1 MIAWGLILLVGLL
14 AIAALVGL
22 VVMLLAGRKQ

>member
-14 AIAALVGL
+14 VIAALVGL
-22 VVMLLAGRKQ
+22 VIMLLAGRKQ